1 MESVL
6 ADNVATLQMV
16 NFAAKD
22 VQKNTKQIIKM
33 KKYRFKIGMV
43 SSTANFNNDEE
54 AKEFAEFIG
63 AEVCSDTILFRGELN
78 GKNFLIEME
87 IGNKN
92 LDDFNVSD
100 FKSITVW

>member
-1 MESVL
+1 
-6 ADNVATLQMV
+6 
-16 NFAAKD
+16 
-22 VQKNTKQIIKM
+22 M
-33 KKYRFKIGMV
+33 KKYRFKIGRV

-63 AEVCSDTILFRGELN
+63 AEWSLDTVAFRGELN
-78 GKNFLIEME
+78 GKNFLIQME

-100 FKSITVW
+100 FKSIEVW

>member
-1 MESVL
+1 MSVL
-6 ADNVATLQMV
+6 ADNVEKTQMV
-16 NFAAKD
+16 NFAANI
-22 VQKNTKQIIKM
+22 VQKNTKQIINM
-33 KKYRFKIGMV
+33 KKYRFKIGKV

-54 AKEFAEFIG
+54 AKDFAEFIG
-63 AEVCSDTILFRGELN
+63 AELCSDTILFRGELN